1 MLYSGENTLCYAIPG
16 KLVAIKGNIGVVD
29 YFGEHRNVLIDTDAK
44 VGEYVYAQGGVLI
57 SKVSKEEAEETL
69 ALWKEQ
75 FFALKKVDQKLSS
88 VKKTGKESANTLAI
102 LQKVNVGKQ
111 LSKEDMLA
119 LLKLDNAAELKLV
132 YDTANNLRQKRNDN
146 ACCVHGILEFSNYCK
161 NNCHYCGIRKSSRIK
176 RYRMTPDEIIAAAEH
191 AVKELGFK
199 AIVLQSGE
207 DEWYDDERLARIVR
221 EIRAMGVLVF
231 ISIGVRSKE
240 TYKRL
245 YDAGA
250 RAVLLRF
257 ETSNRKTFDALR
269 PGTNLDERLELI
281 KYAKKLGY
289 ILATGFIVGL
299 PGETDEDL
307 IDNILLTRSLG
318 ADMYSFGP
326 LIPAEETPLEKQ
338 KPTTKE
344 MLLKTI
350 ALTRF
355 ADPEAKILVT
365 TAFETLDKDA
375 RREGLLAGANSLMLN
390 ITPVQFRKLYRI
402 YPGRPDTDKKIEE
415 GIKQTVELLYSLG
428 RAPTDLGI

>member
-1 MLYSGENTLCYAIPG
+1 MCYAIPG

-29 YFGEHRNVLIDTDAK
+29 YFGEHRNVLLDADAE
-44 VGEYVYAQGGVLI
+44 VGDYVYAQGGVLI
-57 SKVSKEEAEETL
+57 SKISAEEAENTL
-69 ALWKEQ
+69 SFWKEQ
-75 FFALKKVDQKLSS
+75 FFKLKEVDQRLSV

-102 LQKVNVGKQ
+102 LQKVTAGKP

-119 LLKLDNAAELKLV
+119 LLKLDNASELKLV
-132 YDTANNLRQKRNDN
+132 YETANNLRQKENDN
-146 ACCVHGILEFSNYCK
+146 ACCVHGILEFSNYCR
-161 NNCHYCGIRKSSRIK
+161 NDCHYCGIRKSSKIK
-176 RYRMTPDEIIAAAEH
+176 RYRMATDEIIAAAEH

-207 DEWYDDERLARIVR
+207 DEWYDDEKLATVVR

-257 ETSNRKTFDALR
+257 ETSNKTTFAQLR
-269 PGTNLDERLELI
+269 PGANFDERLELI

-289 ILATGFIVGL
+289 IIATGFIVGL
-299 PGETDEDL
+299 PGESDED
-307 IDNILLTRSLG
+307 IINNILLTKSLG

-326 LIPAEETPLEKQ
+326 LIPAEGTPLEKA
-338 KPTTKE
+338 PRTTKE
-344 MLLKTI
+344 RLLKTI
-350 ALTRF
+350 ALARF
-355 ADPEAKILVT
+355 TDPEAKILVT
-365 TAFETLDKDA
+365 TAFETLDINA

-390 ITPVQFRKLYRI
+390 ITPMQYRKLYHI
-402 YPGRPDTDKKIEE
+402 YPGRPDTEKKIEE

>member
-1 MLYSGENTLCYAIPG
+1 VCYAIPG

-29 YFGEHRNVLIDTDAK
+29 YFGEHRNVLMDTDVE
-44 VGEYVYAQGGVLI
+44 VGDYVYAQGGVLI
-57 SKVSKEEAEETL
+57 SKISKEEAEETL

-75 FFALKKVDQKLSS
+75 FFKLKEVDQRLSV

-102 LQKVNVGKQ
+102 LQKVTAGKP

-119 LLKLDNAAELKLV
+119 LLKLDNASELKLV
-132 YDTANNLRQKRNDN
+132 YETANNLRQKENDN
-146 ACCVHGILEFSNYCK
+146 ACCVHGILEFSNHCK
-161 NNCHYCGIRKSSRIK
+161 NDCHYCGIRKSSKIK
-176 RYRMTPDEIIAAAEH
+176 RYRMATDEIIAAAEH

-207 DEWYDDERLARIVR
+207 DEWYDDEKLATVVR

-257 ETSNRKTFDALR
+257 ETSNKTIFAQLR
-269 PGTNLDERLELI
+269 PGANFDERLELI

-289 ILATGFIVGL
+289 IIATGFIVGL
-299 PGETDEDL
+299 PGESDEDL
-307 IDNILLTRSLG
+307 TNNIMLTKSLD

-326 LIPAEETPLEKQ
+326 LIPAEGTPLEKQ

-350 ALTRF
+350 ALARF
-355 ADPEAKILVT
+355 TDPEAKILVT
-365 TAFETLDKDA
+365 TAFETLDINA

-390 ITPVQFRKLYRI
+390 ITPMQYRKLYHI
-402 YPGRPDTDKKIEE
+402 YPGRPDTEKKIEE
-415 GIKQTVELLYSLG
+415 SIKETVELLYSLG